1 MISNFSSF
9 VEFFAAIYVTMAV
22 NNDFCSN
29 FWTPK
34 YYKEMDSLLK
44 EYDFSGSSFI
54 QDHLMDEIKH
64 KYEIVQN
71 RAHYRGF
78 IVLILCIY
86 YLIFMGFENDS
97 NSISIQHYVPILS
110 CTLLVTITLI
120 CSKYILRNWRWTIGC
135 VLVYASIYITLK
147 IVQLSF
153 FESNEICIFIF
164 NNKCI
169 LLVAIILLPI
179 IHQLYIYWIF
189 SSIYKGYLK
198 YHVAEE
204 YERYKK
210 SMLGIRN
217 KDKSLVDDIYLEAWT
232 DLKFRTNEDPTLTSF
247 YQVLNNQ
254 LLSVAS
260 PTHWQLLI
268 SWFKYHINTL
278 KNKCK
283 DDSLNQFDDNI
294 SSINVENLLVQYES
308 KNNNTLDFSKEYN
321 DYKKWK
327 KTAGKN
333 NNLKTYCLQ
342 YNLNYKDM
350 TAWLRIVKPS
360 R

>member
-34 YYKEMDSLLK
+34 YYEEMDSLLK

-54 QDHLMDEIKH
+54 RDHLMNEIKH

-78 IVLILCIY
+78 IVLILCIL
-86 YLIFMGFENDS
+86 YLIFMGFENES
-97 NSISIQHYVPILS
+97 NSISIQHHVPILS
-110 CTLLVTITLI
+110 CTLLVALTLLG
-120 CSKYILRNWRWTIGC
+120 SKYILRNWRWTIGC
-135 VLVYASIYITLK
+135 VLIYASIYITLK
-147 IVQLSF
+147 IAQLSF

-198 YHVAEE
+198 SHVAEE

-217 KDKSLVDDIYLEAWT
+217 KDKSMVDAMYMEAWT
-232 DLKFRTNEDPTLTSF
+232 DIKFRTNEDPTLTSF

-268 SWFKYHINTL
+268 SWFKYHIKTL
-278 KNKCK
+278 KNKRK
-283 DDSLNQFDDNI
+283 DDSLHQFVDNR
-294 SSINVENLLVQYES
+294 SSINVDNLLVQYES

-327 KTAGKN
+327 KN
-333 NNLKTYCLQ
+333 
-342 YNLNYKDM
+342 
-350 TAWLRIVKPS
+350 S
-360 R
+360 RKE

>member
-1 MISNFSSF
+1 
-9 VEFFAAIYVTMAV
+9 
-22 NNDFCSN
+22 
-29 FWTPK
+29 
-34 YYKEMDSLLK
+34 
-44 EYDFSGSSFI
+44 
-54 QDHLMDEIKH
+54 
-64 KYEIVQN
+64 
-71 RAHYRGF
+71 
-78 IVLILCIY
+78 
-86 YLIFMGFENDS
+86 MGFENES
-97 NSISIQHYVPILS
+97 NSISNQHHVPILS
-110 CTLLVTITLI
+110 CTLLVALTLLG
-120 CSKYILRNWRWTIGC
+120 SKYILRNWRWTIGC
-135 VLVYASIYITLK
+135 VLIYASIYITLK
-147 IVQLSF
+147 IAQLSF

-198 YHVAEE
+198 SHVAEE

-217 KDKSLVDDIYLEAWT
+217 KDKSMVDAMYMEAWT
-232 DLKFRTNEDPTLTSF
+232 DIKFRTNEDPTLTSF

-268 SWFKYHINTL
+268 SWFKYHIKTL
-278 KNKCK
+278 KNKRK
-283 DDSLNQFDDNI
+283 DDSLHQFVDNR
-294 SSINVENLLVQYES
+294 SSINVDNLLVQYES

-333 NNLKTYCLQ
+333 NNIKTYCSQ
-342 YNLNYKDM
+342 YNINYKDM